1 MNADDKLWLFARR
14 EIANSFDNLIIDTE
28 DGAELFGRYSV
39 RRSDDGYDVYRRG
52 NLIVNL
58 ASLRSAISWCIA
70 DNKQRW
76 NIVLQIEQLD
86 LRSRTLSN
94 SLATR
99 KKGPR
104 NEISRVKIEHRE
116 AEKYRIDQQLEKYV
130 ELAKYLQFKGL
141 TYDTQRYHRNR
152 AKKASS

>member
-1 MNADDKLWLFARR
+1 MNINDRLWSFARR
-14 EIANSFDNLIIDTE
+14 EISRSADNLILDTD

-39 RRSDDGYDVYRRG
+39 RRASDGYDIYKNNSLVN
-52 NLIVNL
+52 NLS
-58 ASLRSAISWCIA
+58 SLKSAISWCIA

-76 NIVLQIEQLD
+76 DILLQVEQLD
-86 LRSRTLSN
+86 LRSRTLRN

-99 KKGPR
+99 QRGPQNDVAR
-104 NEISRVKIEHRE
+104 AKIEHRI

-152 AKKASS
+152 A